1 MKLTKAELLESIA
14 EIFAEACR
22 RTGREAHTPWVRN
35 VTVAAVKVALSEI
48 ARRLKAGHTVAL
60 RDLGTF
66 TVQKTKPRKRFDIA
80 TGKTVMRPGRSRIK
94 FTPSPSL
101 VTPACA
107 RPG

>member
-1 MKLTKAELLESIA
+1 MKLTKAELLEWVA
-14 EIFAEACR
+14 DLFEEAGR
-22 RTGREAHTPWVRN
+22 RSGREAHIPWVRN
-35 VTVAAVKVALSEI
+35 VTVAAVKVAFSEI

-66 TVQKTKPRKRFDIA
+66 TVQTTKPRRRFDIA

-101 VTPACA
+101 ADEIKSE
-107 RPG
+107 